1 MTWIICISISII
13 KIKIIYYIHEKYYND
28 AIVNISLMSLH
39 LLGLSPTLWGD
50 KLVKDS
56 KGKETMWSRISVF
69 CAAHLWQLIDQI
81 AHLITS
87 CVHKLMSCH
96 VPKEKVL
103 AVWDHALGK
112 RQNGC
117 RLSACF
123 GPSAGL
129 CKGSLESG
137 EQQLSPAP
145 CSKVSNHAENCQHR
159 PKPNTH
165 MQNISDYA
173 VVYLASIWSALTAQY
188 VYIYITRWCFF
199 LYFWHVWN
207 ILEVQGRRTA
217 MLKPM
222 LKPLPLVFA
231 CSPSG
236 APIQL
241 LELVA
246 SNGHGD
252 PSFLKIVLFKETTC
266 CLVNFHTSYLILLV
280 RVLSISKS

>member
-1 MTWIICISISII
+1 MHIDQYNQNQNYIL
-13 KIKIIYYIHEKYYND
+13 YYIHEKYYND

-96 VPKEKVL
+96 VSKEKVL

-145 CSKVSNHAENCQHR
+145 CSKVSNHAESCQHR

-173 VVYLASIWSALTAQY
+173 VVYVASIWSALTAQY
-188 VYIYITRWCFF
+188 VYIYISPVDASSYIFGMFGIFWKSKEDAQPCWSPCWSPCLWC
-199 LYFWHVWN
+199 
-207 ILEVQGRRTA
+207 
-217 MLKPM
+217 
-222 LKPLPLVFA
+222 
-231 CSPSG
+231 
-236 APIQL
+236 
-241 LELVA
+241 
-246 SNGHGD
+246 
-252 PSFLKIVLFKETTC
+252 
-266 CLVNFHTSYLILLV
+266 LLV
-280 RVLSISKS
+280 LLLAHRFNFWSSSPQMVMATHHSLK

>member
-1 MTWIICISISII
+1 MHIDQYNQNQNYIL
-13 KIKIIYYIHEKYYND
+13 YYIHEKYYND

-96 VPKEKVL
+96 VSKEKVL

-173 VVYLASIWSALTAQY
+173 VVYVASIWSALTAQY
-188 VYIYITRWCFF
+188 VYIYIYHPLMLLPIF
-199 LYFWHVWN
+199 LACLEYFGSPRKTHSHVEAHVEALASGVCLFSFW
-207 ILEVQGRRTA
+207 RTD
-217 MLKPM
+217 
-222 LKPLPLVFA
+222 
-231 CSPSG
+231 STSG
-236 APIQL
+236 ARRLKWSWRPII
-241 LELVA
+241 
-246 SNGHGD
+246 
-252 PSFLKIVLFKETTC
+252 P
-266 CLVNFHTSYLILLV
+266 
-280 RVLSISKS
+280 